1 MADPTIHT
9 SPSPRTG
16 WAVRAAAGLFVAV
29 CLVVATG
36 FIWSTYGRN
45 GGGPSPGGAEPNDQP
60 KAQPTVGGTPL
71 FAAWPKEQKPD
82 SAGPLRPDLR
92 LPVAVRVQ
100 PAAEGRA
107 GAAVQ
112 LMQSLRGK
120 GWHVVGLDLGDAAAP
135 QGQSTS
141 RTCSSTAPP

>member
-1 MADPTIHT
+1 MADPTIHP

-71 FAAWPKEQKPD
+71 FAAWPKERSRNRCWSSP
-82 SAGPLRPDLR
+82 ARPMATCR
-92 LPVAVRVQ
+92 
-100 PAAEGRA
+100 RA
-107 GAAVQ
+107 GAAG
-112 LMQSLRGK
+112 RRRA
-120 GWHVVGLDLGDAAAP
+120 GWSGG
-135 QGQSTS
+135 T
-141 RTCSSTAPP
+141 T